1 MGCGSSKG
9 ASASDAPVEPD
20 AKKGR
25 SSKLE
30 DARGVGISGVDATAA
45 VAVAAGAATLVA
57 GATSDGARGALSNA
71 ASAAGGALL
80 GFAKE
85 LPWVAPIAFLV
96 AGVVEAAANVHAL
109 KRDAQT
115 FAANVRS
122 VENVMLE
129 AGRKGHLGKVEETC
143 MALQFEME
151 EGLAFCHKLKTQYFV
166 TQMLTSGRDCQ
177 KFKDIS
183 DSMHR
188 QVTIIAAAAS
198 IAAHDVVME
207 EYEQGVQLADKIAE
221 LGGAAAVAAD
231 PEKKAACQEF
241 MKASDALIFEAVD
254 EVQRAVR
261 AEAAK
266 SQKKIDMILEESR
279 QQREEARLQTKVL
292 EDQVSKLTSMMEV
305 LLKTRMDMALGGEGV
320 DLSQDDGKAKPEV
333 EKAVDEQ
340 LKAENVRD
348 LMSRMPIPEDEDE
361 RLRVVRKMG
370 FEARDVSD
378 LIGDPDFERLVD
390 EACAE
395 FGVEAGMISSID
407 GTRETALSMASYDDA
422 GNARRADGFW
432 MPKVATACQHVI
444 KKRDVISTNGTMAD
458 MPEVP
463 RLNMPEM
470 MALAASGADPEMG
483 RWFPVMGAVGADG
496 GASPDDAIVPNQSL
510 LEGTKPATYGAFRIF
525 AEKASDMEAVT
536 HYSGAPINVEGQCV
550 GTFCVMDGKRRDD
563 VDVEKLRAYAARA
576 AKLIEEKAAK
586 RGFGGGT
593 AA

>member
-1 MGCGSSKG
+1 M
-9 ASASDAPVEPD
+9 
-20 AKKGR
+20 
-25 SSKLE
+25 
-30 DARGVGISGVDATAA
+30 
-45 VAVAAGAATLVA
+45 
-57 GATSDGARGALSNA
+57 
-71 ASAAGGALL
+71 
-80 GFAKE
+80 
-85 LPWVAPIAFLV
+85 
-96 AGVVEAAANVHAL
+96 HAL
-109 KRDAQT
+109 KRDAHI

-151 EGLAFCHKLKTQYFV
+151 EGLAFCHKLKTRYFV

-188 QVTIIAAAAS
+188 QVTIIAAAAR
-198 IAAHDVVME
+198 HCRPRHRDG
-207 EYEQGVQLADKIAE
+207 GVRTGRPARRQDRRARRRRCHRRRPGE
-221 LGGAAAVAAD
+221 
-231 PEKKAACQEF
+231 KAACQEF

-320 DLSQDDGKAKPEV
+320 DLSRDDGVAKPEV

-348 LMSRMPIPEDEDE
+348 LMSRMPVPEDEDE

-370 FEARDVSD
+370 FEAGDVSD

-390 EACAE
+390 EACA
-395 FGVEAGMISSID
+395 GS
-407 GTRETALSMASYDDA
+407 AS
-422 GNARRADGFW
+422 
-432 MPKVATACQHVI
+432 
-444 KKRDVISTNGTMAD
+444 
-458 MPEVP
+458 
-463 RLNMPEM
+463 RL
-470 MALAASGADPEMG
+470 A
-483 RWFPVMGAVGADG
+483 
-496 GASPDDAIVPNQSL
+496 
-510 LEGTKPATYGAFRIF
+510 
-525 AEKASDMEAVT
+525 
-536 HYSGAPINVEGQCV
+536 
-550 GTFCVMDGKRRDD
+550 
-563 VDVEKLRAYAARA
+563 
-576 AKLIEEKAAK
+576 
-586 RGFGGGT
+586 
-593 AA
+593 